1 MSGLGIVVV
10 LAGVLIVAGRVPL
23 VIAPQA
29 TLDRFLWLIRT
40 DSALRGTAA
49 LLAALGVALVL
60 LSHEERGAVGLFSVL
75 GCLWTLAALWILV
88 SPASYRQFA
97 LEWLEFFRSSV
108 DSIVVRALGAVG
120 VAIGLALIYIG
131 LVQL

>member
-1 MSGLGIVVV
+1 MSGLGIVVA
-10 LAGVLIVAGRVPL
+10 LAGVLIVAGRLPL

-29 TLDRFLWLIRT
+29 TLDWFLRLIRS
-40 DSALRGTAA
+40 DSALRGVAA
-49 LLAALGVALVL
+49 LLAALGVALFL

-75 GCLWTLAALWILV
+75 GCLWALAALWMLV
-88 SPASYRQFA
+88 SPTSCRRLS

-108 DSIVVRALGAVG
+108 DSIVVRGLGAVG